1 MLMWRRA
8 VRLRSEVS
16 AFAVASA
23 DRRSPWRRL
32 VRPARAAAIGAPSVL
47 LIVVAAAQMTLARTA
62 GLSPWKGGGFGM
74 FASVDGLPFRWVR
87 LYVSAAD
94 RSEELAVPP
103 SLEDQA
109 HRVVTWPHARAV
121 QDLARAVI
129 ARERRL
135 NRPVDRVRVEVWRAE
150 VSQSLDVSEALVRQ
164 TTLAADEI
172 DRRGDR

>member
-1 MLMWRRA
+1 
-8 VRLRSEVS
+8 V
-16 AFAVASA
+16 
-23 DRRSPWRRL
+23 L
-32 VRPARAAAIGAPSVL
+32 VERQAYGPARAAAIVAPSVL

-87 LYVSAAD
+87 VYVSAAD
-94 RSEELAVPP
+94 RSEELAIPP

-109 HRVVTWPHARAV
+109 NRVVTWPRVSAL

-135 NRPVDRVRVEVWRAE
+135 NRPVDRVRVEIWRAE
-150 VSQSLDVSEALVRQ
+150 VSRSLDVSETLVRQ
-164 TTLAADEI
+164 VSLAADEI
-172 DRRGDR
+172 DRAGHR